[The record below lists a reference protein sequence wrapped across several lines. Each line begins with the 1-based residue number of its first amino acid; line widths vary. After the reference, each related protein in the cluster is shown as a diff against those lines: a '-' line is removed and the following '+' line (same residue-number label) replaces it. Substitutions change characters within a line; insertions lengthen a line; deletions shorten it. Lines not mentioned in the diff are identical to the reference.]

1 MFTLSFMK
9 VCTKYTILKEELEM
23 RKLSK
28 ILTPT
33 LAIAM
38 VLGGTSLSVKAE
50 TKTIEQGDTM
60 WGIAE
65 NHDVSVEELK
75 AINPSLHPLA
85 LPIGTEV
92 QLGTTTENSDN
103 VTHVVQPGN
112 TLWSISQL
120 YEGVSLD
127 HLLNANSGVD
137 PYYLPVGTEVT
148 VVERTETNE
157 NVVYHTIQPG
167 NTITEIASVYD
178 YVSVEDVLEANETL
192 DPYSLTVGATVA
204 IPLR

>member
-1 MFTLSFMK
+1 
-9 VCTKYTILKEELEM
+9 M
-23 RKLSK
+23 RKFSK
-28 ILTPT
+28 ILVPT

-127 HLLNANSGVD
+127 HLLNVNSGVD
-137 PYYLPVGTEVT
+137 PYYLPVGSEVT

-167 NTITEIASVYD
+167 NTITEIANVYD